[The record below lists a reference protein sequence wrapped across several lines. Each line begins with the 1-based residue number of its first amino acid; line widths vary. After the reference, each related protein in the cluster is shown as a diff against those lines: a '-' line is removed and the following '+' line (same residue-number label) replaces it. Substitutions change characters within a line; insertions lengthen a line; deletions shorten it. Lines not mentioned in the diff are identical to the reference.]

1 MLSLSALQRGGRL
14 GPIATG
20 GKGMDF
26 TLTKEQRD
34 IQKAAREFA
43 LGEFTEKAQE
53 FDRNETFD
61 LNIWRKACEL
71 GFVGV
76 FIDENYGGAGLGF
89 FEHCLITEEFWA
101 VDAGMGNAV
110 ITSTFGAELLK
121 LFGTEAQK
129 QRYLPPLVKGEAIIG
144 TAITEPDA
152 GSDVTGAITSA
163 VRDGDEWG
171 INGSKMFI
179 TNGSIAKYLNV
190 FCLTDPENP
199 DRHQRHTFFIV
210 ETHRPGF
217 QANKLHGKL
226 GIRANDT
233 AEVTFSNVRIPAANL
248 IGQEGN
254 GFRELMAFFN
264 LTRLHIC
271 AMAVGIARAALEESI
286 KHIKKRHQFGAPL
299 ASFQANQFKIAEMG
313 TMIRAARNLYYE
325 AAWLTDQAKMD
336 HALTAM
342 AKWFSGQM
350 AVSCA
355 DEALQMHGGYGY
367 IDEYKVQRIY
377 RDAKIVEIYEGTKE
391 IEKIIVARNLLK
403 L

>member
-1 MLSLSALQRGGRL
+1 
-14 GPIATG
+14 
-20 GKGMDF
+20 MDF
-26 TLTKEQRD
+26 TLSKEQRD

-43 LGEFTEKAQE
+43 LGEFLPEKAQE

-61 LNIWRKACEL
+61 LSIWRKACEL

-76 FIDENYGGAGLGF
+76 FIDEKYGGAGLGF

-110 ITSTFGAELLK
+110 ITATFGSELLT
-121 LFGTEAQK
+121 LFGTEEQK
-129 QRYLPPLVKGEAIIG
+129 QKYLPPLVQGQAIMG
-144 TAITEPDA
+144 CAITEPDA

-163 VRDGDEWG
+163 VKDKDEWV

-179 TNGSIAKYLNV
+179 TNGTLAKYMNV
-190 FCLTDPENP
+190 FCLTDPDNP
-199 DRHQRHTFFIV
+199 DRHQRHSFFVV
-210 ETHRPGF
+210 ETDRKGF

-233 AEVTFSNVRIPAANL
+233 AEVSFSNVRVPASNL
-248 IGQEGN
+248 VGQLGY
-254 GFRELMAFFN
+254 GFRHLMAFFN

-271 AMAVGIARAALEESI
+271 AMAVGIARAALEEAGN
-286 KHIKKRHQFGAPL
+286 HIKKRQQFGVPL
-299 ASFQANQFKIAEMG
+299 ASFQGLQFKIAEMA

-325 AAWLTDQAKMD
+325 AAWLTDQGKMD
-336 HALTAM
+336 HAVTAM
-342 AKWFSGQM
+342 AKWFCGQV
-350 AVSCA
+350 AVKCA

-391 IEKIIVARNLLK
+391 IEKIIVAKNILRI
-403 L
+403 

>member
-1 MLSLSALQRGGRL
+1 
-14 GPIATG
+14 
-20 GKGMDF
+20 MDF
-26 TLTKEQRD
+26 TLTKEQID

-43 LGEFTEKAQE
+43 LGEFPDRAQE

-61 LNIWRKACEL
+61 LDIWRKACEL

-76 FIDENYGGAGLGF
+76 FIDEQYGGAGLGF
-89 FEHCLITEEFWA
+89 LEHCLITEEFWA
-101 VDAGMGNAV
+101 VDAGMANAV
-110 ITSTFGAELLK
+110 ITSTFGSELLG
-121 LFGTEAQK
+121 LFGTEEQK
-129 QRYLPPLVKGEAIIG
+129 QTYLPPLVGGEAIIG

-152 GSDVTGAITSA
+152 GSDVTGAITTA
-163 VRDGDEWG
+163 VRNGDEWV

-199 DRHQRHTFFIV
+199 DRHQRHSFFIV
-210 ETHRPGF
+210 ETDRPGF
-217 QANKLHGKL
+217 EANKIHGKL

-233 AEVTFSNVRIPAANL
+233 AEVSFSNVRIPAKNL
-248 IGQEGN
+248 VGQEGN

-271 AMAVGIARAALEESI
+271 AMAVGIAKAAMEESI
-286 KHIKKRHQFGAPL
+286 VHIKKRHQFGVPL
-299 ASFQANQFKIAEMG
+299 ASFQVNQFKIAEMA
-313 TMIRAARNLYYE
+313 TLIRAARNLYYE
-325 AAWLTDQAKMD
+325 AAWLTDQGKMD

-350 AVSCA
+350 AVRCA

-391 IEKIIVARNLLK
+391 IEKLIVARSLLRV
-403 L
+403 

>member
-1 MLSLSALQRGGRL
+1 
-14 GPIATG
+14 
-20 GKGMDF
+20 MDF
-26 TLTKEQRD
+26 TLSKEQRD

-43 LGEFTEKAQE
+43 VGEFLPEKAQE

-61 LNIWRKACEL
+61 LSIWRKACEL

-76 FIDENYGGAGLGF
+76 FIDEKYEGAGLGF

-110 ITSTFGAELLK
+110 ITATFGSELLK
-121 LFGTEAQK
+121 LFGTEEQK
-129 QRYLPPLVKGEAIIG
+129 QKYLPPLVRGEAIMG
-144 TAITEPDA
+144 CAITEPDA

-163 VRDGDEWG
+163 VRDKDEWV

-179 TNGSIAKYLNV
+179 TNGTLAKYMNV
-190 FCLTDPENP
+190 FCLTDPDNP
-199 DRHQRHTFFIV
+199 DRHQRHSFFIV
-210 ETHRPGF
+210 ETDRKGF

-233 AEVTFSNVRIPAANL
+233 AEVSFSNVRIPASNL
-248 IGQEGN
+248 VGQLGY
-254 GFRELMAFFN
+254 GFRHLMAFFN

-271 AMAVGIARAALEESI
+271 AMAVGIARAALEEASN
-286 KHIKKRHQFGAPL
+286 HIKKRRQFGVPL
-299 ASFQANQFKIAEMG
+299 ASFQGLQFKIAEMA

-325 AAWLTDQAKMD
+325 AAWLTDQGKMD
-336 HALTAM
+336 HAVTAM
-342 AKWFSGQM
+342 AKWFSGQV
-350 AVSCA
+350 AVKCA

-391 IEKIIVARNLLK
+391 IEKTIVAKNILRI
-403 L
+403 

>member
-1 MLSLSALQRGGRL
+1 
-14 GPIATG
+14 
-20 GKGMDF
+20 MDF
-26 TLTKEQRD
+26 TLSKEQRD

-43 LGEFTEKAQE
+43 VGEFLPEKARE

-61 LNIWRKACEL
+61 LSIWRKACEL

-76 FIDENYGGAGLGF
+76 FIDEKYEGAGLGF

-110 ITSTFGAELLK
+110 ITATFGSELLN
-121 LFGTEAQK
+121 LFGTEEQK
-129 QRYLPPLVKGEAIIG
+129 QKYLPPLVRGEAIMG
-144 TAITEPDA
+144 CAITEPDA

-163 VRDGDEWG
+163 AKDKDEWV

-179 TNGSIAKYLNV
+179 TNGTIAKYMNV
-190 FCLTDPENP
+190 FCLTDPDNP
-199 DRHQRHTFFIV
+199 DRHQRHSFFIV
-210 ETHRPGF
+210 ETDRKGF

-233 AEVTFSNVRIPAANL
+233 AEVSFSNVRIPASNL
-248 IGQEGN
+248 VGQLGY
-254 GFRELMAFFN
+254 GFRHLMGFFN

-271 AMAVGIARAALEESI
+271 AMAVGIARAALEEAVN
-286 KHIKKRHQFGAPL
+286 HIKKRRQFGVPL
-299 ASFQANQFKIAEMG
+299 ASFQGLQFKIAEMA

-325 AAWLTDQAKMD
+325 AAWLTDQGKMD
-336 HALTAM
+336 HAVTAM
-342 AKWFSGQM
+342 AKWFSGQI
-350 AVSCA
+350 AVKCA

-391 IEKIIVARNLLK
+391 IEKTIVAKNILRI
-403 L
+403 

>member
-1 MLSLSALQRGGRL
+1 
-14 GPIATG
+14 
-20 GKGMDF
+20 MDF
-26 TLTKEQRD
+26 TLSKEQRD

-43 LGEFTEKAQE
+43 LGEFLPEKARE

-76 FIDENYGGAGLGF
+76 FIDEKYGGAGLGF

-101 VDAGMGNAV
+101 VDAGMGNAI
-110 ITSTFGAELLK
+110 ITATFGSELLR
-121 LFGTEAQK
+121 LFGTEEQK
-129 QRYLPPLVKGEAIIG
+129 QKYLPPLVNGEAIMG
-144 TAITEPDA
+144 CAITEPDA

-163 VRDGDEWG
+163 VRDGNEWV

-179 TNGSIAKYLNV
+179 TNGTLAKYLSV
-190 FCLTDPENP
+190 FCLTDPDNP
-199 DRHQRHTFFIV
+199 DRHQRHSFFIV
-210 ETHRPGF
+210 ETDKKGY

-233 AEVTFSNVRIPAANL
+233 AEVFFSDVRIPASNL
-248 IGQEGN
+248 IGKQGN

-271 AMAVGIARAALEESI
+271 AMAVGIARAALEEASN
-286 KHIKKRHQFGAPL
+286 HIKKRHQFGVPL
-299 ASFQANQFKIAEMG
+299 ASFQAIQFKIAEMA
-313 TMIRAARNLYYE
+313 TTIRAAKNLYYE
-325 AAWLTDQAKMD
+325 AAWLTDHGKMD
-336 HALTAM
+336 HAVTAM
-342 AKWFSGQM
+342 AKWFSGQV
-350 AVSCA
+350 AVKCA

-391 IEKIIVARNLLK
+391 IEKVIVAKNILRL
-403 L
+403 

>member
-1 MLSLSALQRGGRL
+1 
-14 GPIATG
+14 
-20 GKGMDF
+20 MDF
-26 TLTKEQRD
+26 TLSKEQRD

-43 LGEFTEKAQE
+43 LGEFLPEKARE

-61 LNIWRKACEL
+61 LNIWRKACDL

-76 FIDENYGGAGLGF
+76 FIDEKYGGAGLGF

-101 VDAGMGNAV
+101 VDAGMGNAI
-110 ITSTFGAELLK
+110 ITATFGSELLR
-121 LFGTEAQK
+121 LFGTEEQK
-129 QRYLPPLVKGEAIIG
+129 QKYLPPLVGGAAIMG
-144 TAITEPDA
+144 CAITEPDA

-163 VRDGDEWG
+163 VRDGNEWV

-179 TNGSIAKYLNV
+179 TNGTLAKYLNV
-190 FCLTDPENP
+190 FCLTDPDNP
-199 DRHQRHTFFIV
+199 DRHQRHSFFIV
-210 ETHRPGF
+210 ETDRKGY

-233 AEVTFSNVRIPAANL
+233 AEISFSNVRIPASNL
-248 IGQEGN
+248 IGQLGY

-271 AMAVGIARAALEESI
+271 AMAVGIARAALEEASN
-286 KHIKKRHQFGAPL
+286 HIKKRHQFGVPL
-299 ASFQANQFKIAEMG
+299 ASFQAIQFKIAEMA
-313 TMIRAARNLYYE
+313 TTIRAAKNLYYE
-325 AAWLTDQAKMD
+325 AAWLTDHGKMD
-336 HALTAM
+336 HAVTAM
-342 AKWFSGQM
+342 AKWFSGQV
-350 AVSCA
+350 AVKCA

-391 IEKIIVARNLLK
+391 IEKVIVAKNILRL
-403 L
+403 

>member
-1 MLSLSALQRGGRL
+1 
-14 GPIATG
+14 
-20 GKGMDF
+20 MDF
-26 TLTKEQRD
+26 TLSKEQRD

-43 LGEFTEKAQE
+43 VGEFLPEKARE

-61 LNIWRKACEL
+61 LSIWRKACEL

-76 FIDENYGGAGLGF
+76 FIDEKYEGAGLGF

-110 ITSTFGAELLK
+110 ITATFGSELLN
-121 LFGTEAQK
+121 LFGTEEQK
-129 QRYLPPLVKGEAIIG
+129 QKYLPPLVRGEAIMG
-144 TAITEPDA
+144 CAITEPDA

-163 VRDGDEWG
+163 VKDKDEWV

-179 TNGSIAKYLNV
+179 TNGTIAKYMNV
-190 FCLTDPENP
+190 FCLTDPDNP
-199 DRHQRHTFFIV
+199 DRHQRHSFFIV
-210 ETHRPGF
+210 ETDRKGF

-233 AEVTFSNVRIPAANL
+233 AEVSFSNVRIPASNL
-248 IGQEGN
+248 VGQLGY
-254 GFRELMAFFN
+254 GFRHLMGFFN

-271 AMAVGIARAALEESI
+271 AMAVGIARAALEEAVN
-286 KHIKKRHQFGAPL
+286 HIKKRRQFGVPL
-299 ASFQANQFKIAEMG
+299 ASFQGLQFKIAEMA

-325 AAWLTDQAKMD
+325 AAWLTDQGKMD
-336 HALTAM
+336 HAVTAM
-342 AKWFSGQM
+342 AKWFSGQI
-350 AVSCA
+350 AVKCA

-391 IEKIIVARNLLK
+391 IEKTIVAKNILRI
-403 L
+403 

>member
-1 MLSLSALQRGGRL
+1 
-14 GPIATG
+14 
-20 GKGMDF
+20 MDF
-26 TLTKEQRD
+26 TLSKEQRD

-43 LGEFTEKAQE
+43 LGEFLPEKAQE

-61 LNIWRKACEL
+61 LSIWRKACEL

-76 FIDENYGGAGLGF
+76 FIDEKYEGAGLGF
-89 FEHCLITEEFWA
+89 LEHCLITEEFWA

-110 ITSTFGAELLK
+110 ITATFGSELLT
-121 LFGTEAQK
+121 LFGTEEQK
-129 QRYLPPLVKGEAIIG
+129 QKYLPPLVKGEAIMG
-144 TAITEPDA
+144 CAITEPDA

-163 VRDGDEWG
+163 IRERDEWV

-179 TNGSIAKYLNV
+179 TNGTLAKYMNV
-190 FCLTDPENP
+190 FCLTDPDNR
-199 DRHQRHTFFIV
+199 DRHQRHSFFIV
-210 ETHRPGF
+210 ETDRKGF

-233 AEVTFSNVRIPAANL
+233 AEVSFSNVRIPASNL
-248 IGQEGN
+248 VGQLGY
-254 GFRELMAFFN
+254 GFRHLMAFFN

-271 AMAVGIARAALEESI
+271 AMAVGIARAALEEASN
-286 KHIKKRHQFGAPL
+286 HIKKRRQFGVPL
-299 ASFQANQFKIAEMG
+299 ASFQGLQFKIAEMA

-325 AAWLTDQAKMD
+325 AAWLTDQGKMD
-336 HALTAM
+336 HAVTAM
-342 AKWFSGQM
+342 AKWFSGQV
-350 AVSCA
+350 AVKCA

-391 IEKIIVARNLLK
+391 IEKTIVAKNILRI
-403 L
+403 